1 MPAWD
6 LATIRA
12 VNKVGKIL
20 GLVGGALAILW
31 AMRDRLVSIAAP
43 QDPEPPRFRVVP
55 PSAPVVADDDLT
67 TISGIGPVFAG
78 RLRDAGIHTF
88 ADVTKAGPERL
99 AEVTG
104 ATATRTSEWVAAASA
119 RV

>member
-1 MPAWD
+1 M
-6 LATIRA
+6 
-12 VNKVGKIL
+12 NKLGKIL
-20 GLVGGALAILW
+20 GLVGGAIAVLW

-55 PSAPVVADDDLT
+55 PSAPAVVDDDLT
-67 TISGIGPVFAG
+67 SIPGVGPVYAG
-78 RLRDAGIHTF
+78 RLRDAGITTF
-88 ADVTKAGPERL
+88 AEVATAGPQRL

-104 ATATRTSEWVAAASA
+104 AAESRTGEWVAAASA